1 MAQQMS
7 SITKM
12 QQSTGAGGGGLKGRI
27 TEPAAETKDLKGTFR
42 RVWNYMEKQ
51 KTGLLLSTSFAVL
64 SSLLSLLGP
73 YYIGVM
79 IDHYVIPKDMPGTMK
94 MAGVLLGIYLAASL
108 FTWLQAYIMVNV
120 SLKTIRTLRGD
131 LFAKLQTLSLRFF
144 DRHKHGDLM
153 SRFTNDIDNL
163 HQALSQS
170 VIQMVSTVLTV
181 TGVTIAMFSLNWVLA
196 IVSFVTIPLMIFT
209 TKKIVGV
216 SRKNFSNRQK
226 DLGELNGFI
235 EESISGGEMITLF
248 GKEDDTFAEFDMVN
262 ERLRHSAMRADM
274 FSGYLGPVNNFL
286 SNVGLGLVVVTGAV
300 LALKGLT
307 TVGVI
312 ASFVTYS
319 RQFSRPIN
327 QLSTLFNSIQAAL
340 AGAER
345 VFETMDEVPDM
356 QDKKD
361 AAAVSRFRGDIKF
374 TDVHF
379 SYSDEKKILQ
389 HIDFEAK
396 AGEMVALVG
405 PTGSG
410 KTTIINLLMRFYD
423 ADSGEILID
432 GKGIKEYKIRDLRKR
447 IGIVLQDPYLFSGT
461 VMENIRYGRLGATDE
476 EVMQAAKTASA
487 HGFIKHLPAQYN
499 TLITSTGANIS
510 QGQKQLLSIAR
521 AILANA
527 DILILDE
534 ATANIDTRTE
544 VEIQKGLRNLTKG
557 KTSFVIAHRLKTIE
571 QADRILV
578 IKDGKLIEQGSHD
591 ELLGEGGFYYGLYSK
606 QLRI

>member
-1 MAQQMS
+1 
-7 SITKM
+7 M
-12 QQSTGAGGGGLKGRI
+12 QQSTGGGGLKGRI
-27 TEPAAETKDLKGTFR
+27 TEPAVKTKDPKGTSR

-51 KTGLLLSTSFAVL
+51 KVGLLLSIVL
-64 SSLLSLLGP
+64 VIFSSLLSLLGP
-73 YYIGVM
+73 YYIGVI
-79 IDHYVIPKDMPGTMK
+79 IDHYIIPKNVSGTIK
-94 MAGVLLGIYLAASL
+94 MAGLLFGIYGAASL
-108 FTWLQAYIMVNV
+108 FIWLQAFIMVNV
-120 SLKTIRTLRGD
+120 SLKTIGTLRED
-131 LFAKLQTLSLRFF
+131 LFEKLQTLSLRFF

-153 SRFTNDIDNL
+153 SRFTNDIDSL

-170 VIQMVSTVLTV
+170 VIQIISAILTV
-181 TGVTIAMFSLNWVLA
+181 TGVAIAMFSLNWVLA
-196 IVSFVTIPLMIFT
+196 IVSFATIPFMIFAT
-209 TKKIVGV
+209 RKIVGV
-216 SRKNFSNRQK
+216 SRKNFSSRQK

-235 EESISGGEMITLF
+235 EESISGGEVVTLF
-248 GKEDDTFAEFDMVN
+248 GREKEMFAEFDVIN

-286 SNVGLGLVVVTGAV
+286 SNIGLGLVVVIGAV
-300 LALKGLT
+300 LVLKDIT
-307 TVGVI
+307 TVGII

-345 VFETMDEVPDM
+345 VFETMDEVPDL

-361 AAAVSRFRGDIKF
+361 AAAVGKFRGDVEFI
-374 TDVHF
+374 DVHF
-379 SYSDEKKILQ
+379 GYSEEKRVLKNL
-389 HIDFEAK
+389 HFKAK
-396 AGEMVALVG
+396 AGEMIALVG

-410 KTTIINLLMRFYD
+410 KTTMINLLMRFYNVS
-423 ADSGEILID
+423 SGKILID
-432 GKGIKEYKIRDLRKR
+432 GKDLQDYKIKDLRQR

-461 VMENIRYGRLGATDE
+461 VMENIRYGRLNATDE
-476 EVMQAAKTASA
+476 EVIEAAKTASA
-487 HGFIKHLPAQYN
+487 HGFIKHLPDQYH
-499 TLITSTGANIS
+499 TMITSTGANLS

-521 AILANA
+521 AILADA

-544 VEIQKGLRNLTKG
+544 VEIQKGLRNLTKE

-571 QADRILV
+571 EADRILV
-578 IKDGKLIEQGSHD
+578 MKNGELIEQGSHN
-591 ELLGEGGFYYGLYSK
+591 ELLSRRGFYYGLYAK

>member
-1 MAQQMS
+1 MAQQANS
-7 SITKM
+7 VAKM
-12 QQSTGAGGGGLKGRI
+12 QQSTGAGGLKGRI
-27 TEPAAETKDLKGTFR
+27 TEPAAKTKDPKGTLL

-51 KTGLLLSTSFAVL
+51 KVGLLFSTLLVIL

-73 YYIGVM
+73 YYIGVI
-79 IDHYVIPKDMPGTMK
+79 IDHYIIPKDVSGTIK
-94 MAGVLLGIYLAASL
+94 MAGMLLGIYGAASL
-108 FTWLQAYIMVNV
+108 FTWLQASIMVNV
-120 SLKTIRTLRGD
+120 SLKTIGTLRGD
-131 LFAKLQTLSLRFF
+131 LFEKLQTLSLHFF

-153 SRFTNDIDNL
+153 SRFTNDIDSL

-170 VIQMVSTVLTV
+170 VIQIISAILTV

-209 TKKIVGV
+209 TRKIVGV
-216 SRKNFSNRQK
+216 SRKNFSSRQK

-235 EESISGGEMITLF
+235 EESISGGEVVTLF
-248 GKEDDTFAEFDMVN
+248 GREKEMFAEFDVIN

-286 SNVGLGLVVVTGAV
+286 SNVGLGLIVVIGAV
-300 LALKGLT
+300 LVLRDLT
-307 TVGVI
+307 TVGII
-312 ASFVTYS
+312 ASFVAYS

-345 VFETMDEVPDM
+345 VFETMGEVPDL
-356 QDKKD
+356 QDKQG
-361 AAAVSRFRGDIKF
+361 AAAVLKFRGDVEFI
-374 TDVHF
+374 DVHF
-379 SYSDEKKILQ
+379 GYSEEKRILKNL
-389 HIDFEAK
+389 HFKAK
-396 AGEMVALVG
+396 AGEMIALVG

-410 KTTIINLLMRFYD
+410 KTTMINLLMRFYNVN
-423 ADSGEILID
+423 SGKILID
-432 GKGIKEYKIRDLRKR
+432 GKDIQDYKIKGLRQR

-461 VMENIRYGRLGATDE
+461 VMENIRYGRLDATDE
-476 EVMQAAKTASA
+476 EVIEAAKTASA
-487 HGFIKHLPAQYN
+487 HGFIKHLPDQYH
-499 TLITSTGANIS
+499 TMITSTGSNLS

-521 AILANA
+521 AILADA

-544 VEIQKGLRNLTKG
+544 VEIQKGLSNLTKE

-571 QADRILV
+571 EADRILV
-578 IKDGKLIEQGSHD
+578 LKDGELIEQGSHN
-591 ELLGEGGFYYGLYSK
+591 ELLDRRGFYHGLYAK

>member
-1 MAQQMS
+1 MTQQANS
-7 SITKM
+7 VAKM
-12 QQSTGAGGGGLKGRI
+12 QQSTGGGGLKGRI
-27 TEPAAETKDLKGTFR
+27 TEPAVKTKDPKGTSR

-51 KTGLLLSTSFAVL
+51 KVGLLLSIVL
-64 SSLLSLLGP
+64 VIFSSLLSLLGP
-73 YYIGVM
+73 YYIGVI
-79 IDHYVIPKDMPGTMK
+79 IDHYIIPKNVSGTIK
-94 MAGVLLGIYLAASL
+94 MAGLLFGIYGAASL
-108 FTWLQAYIMVNV
+108 FIWLQAFIMVNV
-120 SLKTIRTLRGD
+120 SLKTIGTLRED
-131 LFAKLQTLSLRFF
+131 LFEKLQTLSLRFF

-153 SRFTNDIDNL
+153 SRFTNDIDSL

-170 VIQMVSTVLTV
+170 VIQIISAILTV
-181 TGVTIAMFSLNWVLA
+181 TGVAIAMFSLNWVLA
-196 IVSFVTIPLMIFT
+196 IVSFATIPFMIFAT
-209 TKKIVGV
+209 RKIVGV
-216 SRKNFSNRQK
+216 SRKNFSSRQK

-235 EESISGGEMITLF
+235 EESISGGEVVTLF
-248 GKEDDTFAEFDMVN
+248 GREKEMFAEFDVIN

-286 SNVGLGLVVVTGAV
+286 SNIGLGLVVVIGAV
-300 LALKGLT
+300 LVLKDIT
-307 TVGVI
+307 TVGII

-345 VFETMDEVPDM
+345 VFETMDEVPDL

-361 AAAVSRFRGDIKF
+361 AAAVGKFRGDVEFI
-374 TDVHF
+374 DVHF
-379 SYSDEKKILQ
+379 GYSEEKRVLKNL
-389 HIDFEAK
+389 HFKAK
-396 AGEMVALVG
+396 AGEMIALVG

-410 KTTIINLLMRFYD
+410 KTTMINLLMRFYNVS
-423 ADSGEILID
+423 SGKILID
-432 GKGIKEYKIRDLRKR
+432 GKDLQDYKIKDLRQR

-461 VMENIRYGRLGATDE
+461 VMENIRYGRLNATDE
-476 EVMQAAKTASA
+476 EVIEAAKTASA
-487 HGFIKHLPAQYN
+487 HGFIKHLPDQYH
-499 TLITSTGANIS
+499 TMITSTGANLS

-521 AILANA
+521 AILADA

-544 VEIQKGLRNLTKG
+544 VEIQKGLRNLTKE

-571 QADRILV
+571 EADRILV
-578 IKDGKLIEQGSHD
+578 MKNGELIEQGSHN
-591 ELLGEGGFYYGLYSK
+591 ELLSRRGFYYGLYAK